1 MIYLG
6 VLLVF
11 TIVSGIV
18 KSVQKARAATMTVD
32 PALFTPEL
40 SRIVR
45 HVSPPIADV
54 GGILTQVIGGMSSAT
69 VALTQGKTVFVD
81 VRAAGGLFV
90 RIAAT
95 PTTNGTRLV
104 IDGARKVT
112 LKGLAEADDTMQ
124 NFEVGLRRRLGEV
137 GYRESTEQKAV
148 ADPAVQVAATPP
160 VVAMD
165 APAAGDHAAPSDH
178 TVVAGSVRAVPA
190 PSPGGEVVVQMDDG
204 STWVVARPTLI
215 GREPQAGSRDDG
227 FGVLMLADPERSV
240 SRTHVAVGRDNGGLW
255 IQDRSSTN
263 GVLVTEPDGNELKV
277 VAGRT
282 ARISSGSRLVLGSRW
297 IVVS

>member
-11 TIVSGIV
+11 TMISGIV
-18 KSVQKARAATMTVD
+18 KSVQKARAATMTIN

-54 GGILTQVIGGMSSAT
+54 GGILTQVIAGMSSAT
-69 VALTQGKTVFVD
+69 VALTQGETVFVH

-90 RIAAT
+90 RIAAA
-95 PTTNGTRLV
+95 PTANGTRLV

-124 NFEVGLRRRLGEV
+124 NFEFGLRRRLGEV
-137 GYRESTEQKAV
+137 GYRESTEQQSV
-148 ADPAVQVAATPP
+148 ADPAVGGTFP
-160 VVAMD
+160 
-165 APAAGDHAAPSDH
+165 
-178 TVVAGSVRAVPA
+178 AVPA
-190 PSPGGEVVVQMDDG
+190 PSPGGKVVVQIDDG
-204 STWVVARPTLI
+204 STRVVACPTLI
-215 GREPQAGSRDDG
+215 GREPQAGSSDDG
-227 FGVLMLADPERSV
+227 FDVLVLADPERSV

-282 ARISSGSRLVLGSRW
+282 ARISSGSRLELGGRW